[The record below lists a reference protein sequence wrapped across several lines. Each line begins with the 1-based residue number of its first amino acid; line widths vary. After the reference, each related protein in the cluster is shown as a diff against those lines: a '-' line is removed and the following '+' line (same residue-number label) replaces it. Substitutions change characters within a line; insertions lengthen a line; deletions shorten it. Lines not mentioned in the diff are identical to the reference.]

1 MSENKAVKSL
11 DYFAY
16 YLVNRRTKILLFS
29 NEEQ

>member
-1 MSENKAVKSL
+1 MSENKVVKSL

>member
-16 YLVNRRTKILLFS
+16 YLANMRTKILLFS